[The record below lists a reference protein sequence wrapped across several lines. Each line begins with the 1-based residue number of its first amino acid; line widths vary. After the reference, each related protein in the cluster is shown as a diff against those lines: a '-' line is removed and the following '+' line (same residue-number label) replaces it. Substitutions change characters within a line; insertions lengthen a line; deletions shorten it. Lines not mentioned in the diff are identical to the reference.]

1 MEHLRILVVD
11 DEAGMRLS
19 VARAL
24 RGFSVHLPD
33 VDDEVEFELDQ
44 ASTAEEALEKL
55 ECSPGDL
62 VLLDLKLP
70 GMSGLD
76 LLHEIEMRRLDL
88 LVVMITAFASIET
101 AVTATKRGAFDFL
114 PKPFTPK
121 DLRETVRKATEHLT
135 LSRRARRLAEER
147 RQVRFQFISVL
158 AHELKAPLG
167 AIEGYLN
174 IMHDRTLG
182 GDMVPYDQMIERSL
196 TRIAGMRKM
205 IADLTDLT
213 RIESGKKK
221 RELGEVNLR
230 EVAQTAMDTVLPDAS
245 LRKISLYLH
254 APDRV
259 CLRGDRGEIEIV
271 LNNLVTNAVKYN
283 RDGGR
288 VDIRLADEGQEV
300 RIEVQD
306 TGIGMSPEESA
317 KLFNEFV
324 RIKNEKTKN
333 ILGSGLGLSI
343 VKKLAKLYG
352 GDVSLKSEPDKGS
365 VFTVRMKN
373 NLEEALPTSG

>member
-1 MEHLRILVVD
+1 VEHLRILVVD

-33 VDDEVEFELDQ
+33 VDEEAGFELDQ

-55 ECSPGDL
+55 ERGPSDL

-76 LLHEIEMRRLDL
+76 LLHEIEMRRMDL

-135 LSRRARRLAEER
+135 LSRRAKRLAEER

-174 IMHDRTLG
+174 ILHDRTLG
-182 GDMVPYDQMIERSL
+182 GDIAAYDQMIERSL
-196 TRIAGMRKM
+196 TRIGGMRKM

-230 EVAQTAMDTVLPDAS
+230 EVAQAAMDTVLPDAS
-245 LRKISLYLH
+245 RRNISLNLH
-254 APDRV
+254 GPERV

-288 VDIRLADEGQEV
+288 VDIRLSDEGEEV

-343 VKKLAKLYG
+343 VKKLANLYG
-352 GDVSLKSEPDKGS
+352 GDVTLKSEPDKGS
-365 VFTVRMKN
+365 TFTVRMKKH
-373 NLEEALPTSG
+373 LEEPSRSGN

>member
-1 MEHLRILVVD
+1 MEQLRILVVD

-33 VDDEVEFELDQ
+33 VDDEVGFELDQ

-55 ECSPGDL
+55 ERGPSDL

-76 LLHEIEMRRLDL
+76 LLHEIEMRRMDL

-135 LSRRARRLAEER
+135 LSRRAKRLAEER

-174 IMHDRTLG
+174 ILHDRTLG
-182 GDMVPYDQMIERSL
+182 GDIAPYDQMIERSL
-196 TRIAGMRKM
+196 TRIGGMRKM

-230 EVAQTAMDTVLPDAS
+230 EVAQTAMDTVLPDATRRS
-245 LRKISLYLH
+245 ISLNLH
-254 APDRV
+254 SPDRV
-259 CLRGDRGEIEIV
+259 CLRGDRGEIEIIM
-271 LNNLVTNAVKYN
+271 NNLITNAVKYN

-288 VDIRLADEGQEV
+288 VDIRLADEGEEV

-343 VKKLAKLYG
+343 VKKLANLYG
-352 GDVSLKSEPDKGS
+352 GDVTLKSEPDKGS
-365 VFTVRMKN
+365 SFTVRMKKH
-373 NLEEALPTSG
+373 LDETSRSGN

>member
-1 MEHLRILVVD
+1 VEQLRILVVD

-33 VDDEVEFELDQ
+33 VDDEVGFDLDQ
-44 ASTAEEALEKL
+44 ASTAEEALVKL
-55 ECSPGDL
+55 ECGPSDL

-76 LLHEIEMRRLDL
+76 LLHEIEMRRMDL

-135 LSRRARRLAEER
+135 LSRRAKRLAEER

-174 IMHDRTLG
+174 ILHDRTLG
-182 GDMVPYDQMIERSL
+182 GDIAPYDQMIDRSL
-196 TRIAGMRKM
+196 TRIGGMRKM

-230 EVAQTAMDTVLPDAS
+230 EVAQTAMDTVLPDATRRS
-245 LRKISLYLH
+245 ISLNLH

-259 CLRGDRGEIEIV
+259 CLRGDRGEIEIIM
-271 LNNLVTNAVKYN
+271 NNLVTNAVKYN
-283 RDGGR
+283 RDAGR
-288 VDIRLADEGQEV
+288 VDIRLADEGDEV

-343 VKKLAKLYG
+343 VKKLANLYG
-352 GDVSLKSEPDKGS
+352 GDVTLKSEPDKGS
-365 VFTVRMKN
+365 SFTVRMKK
-373 NLEEALPTSG
+373 NLEETSRTGN